1 VIVSHNER
9 IKKDMK
15 SIIKTT
21 ILFLL
26 LVIISSCEKNNDPI
40 TEQNID
46 IFGVWINPEYSDNE
60 IKFERSKKLLE
71 DDYGISF
78 LSEHI
83 FLERHSGWCGTPP
96 LVFSNYQGTW
106 EKKDMI
112 LEINLDNGM
121 KSFIWKIKTINADTL
136 IVEKME

>member
-1 VIVSHNER
+1 
-9 IKKDMK
+9 MK
-15 SIIKTT
+15 SIIKIT
-21 ILFLL
+21 ILFSL
-26 LVIISSCEKNNDPI
+26 LVIISSCEKNNQPI
-40 TEQNID
+40 TEPNID

-78 LSEHI
+78 LSENI

-96 LVFSNYQGTW
+96 LVFSNYQGIW
-106 EKKDMI
+106 EKKDFI
-112 LEINLDNGM
+112 LEINVDNGINGM
-121 KSFIWKIKTINADTL
+121 KNFIWKIKTLNNSTL

>member
-1 VIVSHNER
+1 
-9 IKKDMK
+9 MK
-15 SIIKTT
+15 TIIKTT
-21 ILFLL
+21 ILFFL
-26 LVIISSCEKNNDPI
+26 LVIISSCEKNDEPI

-46 IFGVWINPEYSDNE
+46 FFGVWINPEYSDNE
-60 IKFERSKKLLE
+60 IKFERSKKLLD

-78 LSEHI
+78 LSENV

-96 LVFSNYQGTW
+96 LVFSNYQGIW
-106 EKKDMI
+106 EKKDLI
-112 LEINLDNGM
+112 LEINLDNGINGI